1 MKGFSLPRYFLAS
14 VLLLLIL
21 ASLYVFSEAH
31 RLQQE
36 LLRQT
41 QAKGEALAAA
51 MESSAKHAI
60 VGNSVLE
67 DLIAQRLF
75 DNARL
80 IDRLLLAAPLD
91 PAALKEIYFLQAIH
105 HADLPECCRVQR
117 GYEKKPVDQPCVIE

>member
-41 QAKGEALAAA
+41 QAKGEALAEA

-80 IDRLLLAAPLD
+80 IDRLLLVAPLN
-91 PAALKEIYFLQAIH
+91 PAALKEISAMNRLQKI
-105 HADLPECCRVQR
+105 DLLDLDGRS
-117 GYEKKPVDQPCVIE
+117 